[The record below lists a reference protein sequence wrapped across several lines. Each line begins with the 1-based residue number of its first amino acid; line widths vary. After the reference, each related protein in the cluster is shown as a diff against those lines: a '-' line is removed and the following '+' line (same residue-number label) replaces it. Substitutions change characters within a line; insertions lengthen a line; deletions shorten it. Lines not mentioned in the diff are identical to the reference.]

1 MDFGVLQ
8 IFQNY
13 RSAEPDPVVWNEE
26 TEMALL
32 AEELGFHSV
41 WVVEHHFRDYAACPD
56 NFQYLTYLAAK
67 TSRIRLATGA
77 VILPW
82 NDPLRVAEKLSVLDQ
97 LSGGRAIFGMGRGLA
112 RCEYQGFGI
121 EMDSSRARFDESAD
135 AVLAAL
141 DSGTFESQ
149 GPWYTRTPTP
159 IRPRPRAGF
168 RDRVWCIAMSPDSV
182 EAAARIGAGMAI
194 FSQSAWDAASE
205 QIEHYRSRFRSQH
218 DGKPVPPVVTADM
231 IVCDDDP
238 ERARDMA
245 RKHVGAY
252 LVTVFEH
259 YELMSDHLKHAKGYD
274 MYGNAVDMLRAIGL
288 ERVVENYIDVQAWG
302 TPEMIVEK
310 LQMRREKIG
319 DYIFNACFRFAGL
332 PFDYAKRGMRLFA
345 EEVIPRL
352 A

>member
-1 MDFGVLQ
+1 MKFGVLQ

-13 RSAEPDPVVWNEE
+13 ESADPDSLVWEQE
-26 TEMALL
+26 TAMAL
-32 AEELGFHSV
+32 AADELGFDSV

-56 NFQYLTYLAAK
+56 NFQYLTWLAAQTK
-67 TSRIRLATGA
+67 RIRLATGA

-121 EMDSSRARFDESAD
+121 EMDTSRGRFDEAAD
-135 AVLAAL
+135 CVLASL
-141 DSGTFESQ
+141 DSGIFESA

-182 EAAARIGAGMAI
+182 EAAARIGAGMAM
-194 FSQSAWDAASE
+194 FSQAAWDAASE
-205 QIEHYRSRFRSQH
+205 QIERYRTLFREQH
-218 DGKPVPPVVTADM
+218 AEMAVPPVVTADM

-238 ERARDMA
+238 DRAREMA
-245 RKHVGAY
+245 RKHIGAY
-252 LVTVFEH
+252 LVTVFQH
-259 YELMSDHLKHAKGYD
+259 YELMSDHLKQARGYD

-288 ERVVENYIDVQAWG
+288 ERVVDSYIDVQAWG

-310 LQMRREKIG
+310 LQQRGEKIG
-319 DYIFNACFRFAGL
+319 DYQFNACFRFAGL
-332 PFDYAKRGMRLFA
+332 PFDYAQRGMKLFA
-345 EEVIPRL
+345 DQVIPRL
-352 A
+352 I